1 MKLFLID
8 LLAGF
13 ALFGGAFVIVF
24 FVFL

>member
-13 ALFGGAFVIVF
+13 ALFGGAFAIVF
-24 FVFL
+24 VLFL